1 MSGTGT
7 PAERLSRL
15 LVEHPLYVVTAF
27 LLVTAF
33 FAGGLGGI
41 EMEAGPEM
49 FSEDVEAYAV
59 NEKVEDTF
67 EPSFKTEE
75 DNTLLL
81 QKGRNVLSKKELLR
95 MLRLQYRIEER
106 ESLRVTETRSTAR
119 IVAYGID
126 PSAKTTED
134 LIRSLEA
141 ATPTEVRRV
150 VRKRANQPR
159 FTELLG
165 EDFNPKSASSSAAI
179 GVVRHDTFDDDAL
192 FQEVQIETER
202 VSDSIR
208 GDIRVFGSGVT
219 DRENRRVLQ
228 DSIKASIPA
237 VILLLLLFLAVAYR
251 DPFDVFLGVTGL
263 GMTLIWT
270 FGFLGRAGITFSQL
284 QVALPPLLLAIGVD
298 FGIHLINRYREEYEG
313 DIHAAMDA
321 AVSPLAVAFFM
332 VMSTSVIGFSANLAS
347 GLSPIADF
355 GIVAAAGIIS
365 VTLIFG
371 VFLPSAKTLLES
383 LREDTFLPQFDLGP
397 MGAED
402 SILGKVLPFHL
413 SVTTRYPVVFLVLVV
428 LAAGAAGYYGKE
440 VESSFEDED
449 MLPPEEIPQRFEY
462 LPGPMEPGT
471 YTVSGSLRFLEEKF
485 VTSPENTVTV
495 YLDGPMYADGSL
507 ESVYRMGQDPPSSFV
522 TRQPRLAES
531 ESILTVIQEYAEESD
546 EFAKVLER
554 NDRNG
559 NGVPDSNL
567 KEVYDRLL
575 SSPFGDRALR
585 YLTEDYGEAR
595 IVYSVETDADD
606 GDITSDAAAVAD
618 EAPRGV
624 EGVETGDV
632 VVFQRVT
639 DEIFRSAV
647 NSLAIAMTLSLLFL
661 TSLYYYLERRPWL
674 GLVTVS
680 PIAVTLLFLVATMRY
695 LGVPFNTLTATI
707 LSVTVGIGIDYSI
720 HIVHRFVEE
729 FESRP
734 DAYAAARVTLQG
746 TGGALFGTT
755 ITTMGAGITLYSL
768 SLTPILVQFG
778 LLIALSVA
786 YSFLASVVVLPVALI
801 VYIK

>member
-471 YTVSGSLRFLEEKF
+471 YTVSGSLRFLEEEF

>member
-1 MSGTGT
+1 VSQTDT
-7 PAERLSRL
+7 PAERLSSW
-15 LVEHPLYVVTAF
+15 LVEHPVYVVVAF

-59 NEKVEDTF
+59 NEEVDETF
-67 EPSFKTEE
+67 EPSFETE
-75 DNTLLL
+75 DDRTLLL
-81 QKGRNVLSKKELLR
+81 QSGKNVLSKKGLLR
-95 MLRLQYRIEER
+95 MLELQYRIEER

-119 IVAYGID
+119 IVARGID
-126 PSAKTTED
+126 PSARTTED
-134 LIRSLEA
+134 LVRSLEE

-150 VRKRANQPR
+150 IRKNADKPR

-165 EDFNPKSASSSAAI
+165 EDFNTESASASAAL
-179 GVVRHDTFDDDAL
+179 GVVRHDTLDDAL
-192 FQEVQIETER
+192 FEKIQAETGR
-202 VSDSIR
+202 VANSMENDM
-208 GDIRVFGSGVT
+208 RVFGSGVT

-228 DSIKASIPA
+228 DSLRASIPA

-251 DPFDVFLGVTGL
+251 DPFDLFLGVTGL
-263 GMTLIWT
+263 AMTLIWT

-298 FGIHLINRYREEYEG
+298 FGIHLINRYREEFEG
-313 DIHAAMDA
+313 DIHAAMEA

-355 GIVAAAGIIS
+355 GIVAAAGIVS

-371 VFLPSAKTLLES
+371 VFLPSAKVLVES
-383 LREDTFLPQFDLGP
+383 LREDTILPTFSRGP
-397 MGAED
+397 MGAEG
-402 SILGKVLPFHL
+402 SVLGRVLPFHL
-413 SVTTRYPVVFLVLVV
+413 SVTSRFPVVFLVLVV
-428 LAAGAAGYYGKE
+428 LAAGLAGYYGKG

-449 MLPPEEIPQRFEY
+449 MLPPEDIPPRFGY

-471 YTVSGSLRFLEEKF
+471 YTVAGSLRFLEEEF
-485 VTSPENTVTV
+485 VTSPEDTVTV
-495 YLDGPMYADGSL
+495 YLDGPMHRDDVL
-507 ESVYRMGQDPPSSFV
+507 ESIHRMGEDPPSSFV
-522 TRQPRLAES
+522 TREARRADS
-531 ESILTVIQEYAEESD
+531 ESIITVIEEYADESE
-546 EFAKVLER
+546 EFAEVVER
-554 NDRNG
+554 NDING

-567 KEVYDRLL
+567 EEVYDRLM
-575 SSPFGDRALR
+575 SSPYGDRALR
-585 YLTEDYGEAR
+585 YLTEDYSEAR
-595 IVYSVETDADD
+595 VVYSVETDASD
-606 GDITSDAAAVAD
+606 GEITSDAASVAD
-618 EAPRGV
+618 EAPRGF
-624 EGVETGDV
+624 GAVETGGV

-639 DEIFRSAV
+639 DEIFRSAI
-647 NSLAIAMTLSLLFL
+647 NSLAIAMTLALAFL

-729 FESRP
+729 FEARP
-734 DAYAAARVTLQG
+734 DALQAVRVTLQG

-755 ITTMGAGITLYSL
+755 VTTMGAGATLYSL
-768 SLTPILVQFG
+768 SLTPILIQFG

-786 YSFLASVVVLPVALI
+786 YAFLASVVVLPVVLI
-801 VYIK
+801 VYVR